1 MRTFR
6 FVARPEPA
14 GNERNLRIPT
24 VDAAD
29 GGGRFSVPLFCVE
42 AGAAAGRGW
51 RVPYWFPRRRRAGGH
66 WRGISSGAGPL
77 CEGAAVGV

>member
-29 GGGRFSVPLFCVE
+29 ALAKVGRLFADDLEAWREDRGGTRSRSL
-42 AGAAAGRGW
+42 R
-51 RVPYWFPRRRRAGGH
+51 RPR
-66 WRGISSGAGPL
+66 
-77 CEGAAVGV
+77 